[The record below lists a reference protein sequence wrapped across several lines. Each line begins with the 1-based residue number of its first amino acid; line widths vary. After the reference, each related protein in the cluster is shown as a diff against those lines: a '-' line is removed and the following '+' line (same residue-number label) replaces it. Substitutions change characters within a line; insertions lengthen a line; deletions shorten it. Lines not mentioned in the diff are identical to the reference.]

1 MNMKNIQNLKTFW
14 ATGKNFCGIIAAEKF
29 TFESPH
35 TSNEFFFIYN
45 KKVIRVGRTPGGSS
59 KLVNIFVKYTFI
71 AVIGTL
77 CSGAL

>member
-1 MNMKNIQNLKTFW
+1 MKNIQNLKTFW
-14 ATGKNFCGIIAAEKF
+14 ATGKNFCGIIAEKF